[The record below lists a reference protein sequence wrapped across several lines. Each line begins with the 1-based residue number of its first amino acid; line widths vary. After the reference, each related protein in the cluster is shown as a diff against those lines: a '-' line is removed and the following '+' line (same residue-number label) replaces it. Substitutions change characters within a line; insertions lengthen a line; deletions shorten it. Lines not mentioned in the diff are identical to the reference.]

1 MKKVKLL
8 FLGLFVM
15 LLITGCSNDKTLT
28 CTSSSEDSGIEVKQ
42 EIVMKFK
49 GNKINYIK
57 MSVDNKATSD
67 VIKSNWDVF
76 ASTMDSQY
84 IPKETNGVK
93 LTTSNDKEN
102 YQYNI
107 TLEVNLEKASNDSL
121 KEYNLDGIA
130 DEDSSIDEVKKSAE
144 KDGYK
149 CKQKN

>member
-67 VIKSNWDVF
+67 VIKNNWDIF
-76 ASTMDSQY
+76 SSSMDNQY
-84 IPKETNGVK
+84 SKRDSDGIKLITNNNK
-93 LTTSNDKEN
+93 DDYK
-102 YQYNI
+102 YNI
-107 TLEVNLEKASNDSL
+107 TLEVDLEKASNDSL
-121 KEYNLDGIA
+121 KKYNLDGIA
-130 DEDSSIDEVKKSAE
+130 DEDSSIDEVQKSAE
-144 KDGYK
+144 KDSYK
-149 CKQKN
+149 CKKNS